1 MKSNRI
7 ILAFTFCWA
16 PGIVAQIQP
25 PALPAPAAPVITDP
39 SDLTAIFQSLEA
51 GWLNVVTPYAYELF
65 GALAGLDIAL
75 LGWSLWRSYNGDIK
89 TVIWGTTDKILA
101 IGMFLALLMNG
112 SSWMAAIINS
122 FIQIGKDASGVPSL
136 SPSVILLQGFKVF
149 GTMFGAAMQHGL
161 FLDIPTAIAL
171 IFAGICIWAAFLVIT
186 FQFVV
191 TQVQVFLALGM
202 GYIFLA
208 FGGSRWTTPYVE
220 RYFAFSFASGI
231 KLMTLYMLVGGGWII
246 TDTWANLASQIGLT
260 LSGVEQ
266 AWVIAAGAV
275 LYAGICWFASSQIS
289 AMLGG
294 SPNLS
299 HSDFVSFMG
308 PMVMGTVAAG
318 SALATAGGG
327 AASAVVG
334 GGSAGG
340 STPPTSSP
348 GATRPPPPTAPGSS
362 NAGGPAV
369 HGGGGASAGTLATGF
384 AQTTASLASRM
395 PNGGGSGHPPHF
407 SGFGH

>member
-1 MKSNRI
+1 
-7 ILAFTFCWA
+7 
-16 PGIVAQIQP
+16 
-25 PALPAPAAPVITDP
+25 
-39 SDLTAIFQSLEA
+39 
-51 GWLNVVTPYAYELF
+51 
-65 GALAGLDIAL
+65 
-75 LGWSLWRSYNGDIK
+75 
-89 TVIWGTTDKILA
+89 
-101 IGMFLALLMNG
+101 
-112 SSWMAAIINS
+112 
-122 FIQIGKDASGVPSL
+122 
-136 SPSVILLQGFKVF
+136 VF

-289 AMLGG
+289 AMMGG

-308 PMVMGTVAAG
+308 PMVIGAAAAVAGG
-318 SALATAGGG
+318 SALATAAGG
-327 AASAVVG
+327 AGGASMG
-334 GGSAGG
+334 GGSAAASIPATSNPCATPPPQATASGSSGPGG
-340 STPPTSSP
+340 S
-348 GATRPPPPTAPGSS
+348 
-362 NAGGPAV
+362 AV
-369 HGGGGASAGTLATGF
+369 RGGGGISAATVATGF
-384 AQTTASLASRM
+384 AQTTASLANRM
-395 PNGGGSGHPPHF
+395 PHGGGSGNPPHF